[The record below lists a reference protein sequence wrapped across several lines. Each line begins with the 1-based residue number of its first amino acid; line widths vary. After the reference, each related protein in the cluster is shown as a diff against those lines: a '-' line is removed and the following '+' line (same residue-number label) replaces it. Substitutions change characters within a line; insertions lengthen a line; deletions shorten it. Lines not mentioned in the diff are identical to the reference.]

1 MMARPRH
8 AEDAGQLLRPLTLLF
23 AERTPAPASM
33 LGPPA
38 ELGRRRSHPQDGLAR
53 VEQPRAPPGARA
65 SATSSARAAL
75 MSAVALTR
83 ASFATGAGA
92 PATFLNAGYV
102 VLGRSAGAPSVLS
115 ATRRR
120 ASSAAA
126 A

>member
-1 MMARPRH
+1 MLGNCCDRSHCFSLSGR
-8 AEDAGQLLRPLTLLF
+8 
-23 AERTPAPASM
+23 PAPASM

-126 A
+126 ASSPDAVLRA